1 MSIEK
6 MIPSSHLIYTQY
18 PRQCNIPGAVRVHR
32 SSQGPCRSWQSISS
46 PLHRG
51 LEPTRARWAE
61 SQGRTAHREAL
72 AGYNGLLFSKTGI
85 LKTARHAVSFPNSG
99 GNPDQLWLWAFHT
112 LMSLLCLQCPWDHEY
127 SWAGEERMH
136 THDPVDRSGSW
147 SGKTQ
152 KDTPRDLTP
161 SDVFWR
167 AAS

>member
-1 MSIEK
+1 MLWGSTEAAK
-6 MIPSSHLIYTQY
+6 GPAG
-18 PRQCNIPGAVRVHR
+18 PGRVFPPLCTEVLSPPVH
-32 SSQGPCRSWQSISS
+32 GGQS
-46 PLHRG
+46 PWVAP
-51 LEPTRARWAE
+51 PT
-61 SQGRTAHREAL
+61 REAL
-72 AGYNGLLFSKTGI
+72 AGYNGLLFSKAGI

-136 THDPVDRSGSW
+136 THDPVDRSGSL

-152 KDTPRDLTP
+152 KDAPRDLTP